1 MSSGEKKS
9 ESFTEN
15 VAEVQGE
22 PDDFFLLKEEN
33 RKAAE
38 RHLVRKLDMRLMP
51 TVAIIYLMN
60 YIDRVAI
67 TSARLQGLETDLGL
81 TDVQYETV
89 LAVLYASYAPAQIPS
104 NMILGYISRPSFY
117 IGACTMAWGVTS
129 ALTGVTTNFA
139 GIVACRVFIGLP
151 EAAFYPGSMYLLS
164 RWYTRKELA
173 LRSAVL
179 FVGLL
184 ISNAF
189 GSFIAAGILGT
200 MQGVLGI
207 AAWRWLFYIE
217 GAITM
222 FVGLL
227 AMRLL
232 PDLPHNTRWM
242 SPAER
247 RLVQVRLAED
257 AGEADQNSSDATI
270 FDGFNLAIRDVKVW
284 IFMLMCCSQILALSF
299 VNFFPTLTATLGYN
313 TTDTLLMAAP
323 PWVFA
328 SICCVINAWNCDRT
342 GERYFHIAAWWWV
355 AILGYIIALSTM
367 STGGRYFSLFLM
379 TSSFCGSALILNWVS
394 NAVPRPPAKRSVA
407 MGLVNGVGNLGSVM
421 GSYIWK
427 ANWGPEYHQSMIIAL
442 CAFVLS
448 SVLGLVMRQMLIRE
462 NKRMERE
469 EQAITEGQRERIEE
483 ADRLEGISFEEA
495 VRLRRGFRYLY

>member
-217 GAITM
+217 VLSDFPSFLRGT
-222 FVGLL
+222 
-227 AMRLL
+227 
-232 PDLPHNTRWM
+232 
-242 SPAER
+242 
-247 RLVQVRLAED
+247 
-257 AGEADQNSSDATI
+257 AD
-270 FDGFNLAIRDVKVW
+270 GV
-284 IFMLMCCSQILALSF
+284 
-299 VNFFPTLTATLGYN
+299 
-313 TTDTLLMAAP
+313 
-323 PWVFA
+323 
-328 SICCVINAWNCDRT
+328 CCVY
-342 GERYFHIAAWWWV
+342 E
-355 AILGYIIALSTM
+355 
-367 STGGRYFSLFLM
+367 
-379 TSSFCGSALILNWVS
+379 
-394 NAVPRPPAKRSVA
+394 
-407 MGLVNGVGNLGSVM
+407 
-421 GSYIWK
+421 
-427 ANWGPEYHQSMIIAL
+427 
-442 CAFVLS
+442 
-448 SVLGLVMRQMLIRE
+448 
-462 NKRMERE
+462 
-469 EQAITEGQRERIEE
+469 
-483 ADRLEGISFEEA
+483 
-495 VRLRRGFRYLY
+495 